1 MTLEEREEALYIIET
16 YREMSNGFE
25 DVLESLDELEKK
37 KDKMMRDLE
46 ALKIKENEFMAR
58 YREKYGDRNLL
69 EDLNS
74 GTDQ

>member
-46 ALKIKENEFMAR
+46 ALKIKENEFIAR
-58 YREKYGDRNLL
+58 YREKYGDRDLL
-69 EDLNS
+69 SDLNL
-74 GTDQ
+74 TIQ